1 MCQVNFL
8 IHSEYIVSSATND
21 VMKSQLICKGIFVN
35 ECGYDYWFQLGSHA
49 IYEILNTVFILRM
62 SEKLN

>member
-49 IYEILNTVFILRM
+49 IYEILRYSFYSRNVR
-62 SEKLN
+62 KA